1 MFIVLKPMTNKTNK
15 NHFFLIFVAAIIL
28 VSIFSF
34 VLAQETPVNPDTEG
48 FELEKLISLI
58 NFVLALTLS
67 IFTFIAYKRSGKSRL
82 LFVSL
87 AFILLAIRSFLV
99 GYELIGGEISLADP
113 VTVSL
118 DFIAM
123 LSFFY
128 GVLKK

>member
-1 MFIVLKPMTNKTNK
+1 MANK
-15 NHFFLIFVAAIIL
+15 NYFFLIFVAAIIL
-28 VSIFSF
+28 ISIFSF
-34 VLAQETPVNPDTEG
+34 VLAQETPVGSDSEG

-67 IFTFIAYKRSGKSRL
+67 IFTFIAYRRSGRSRL

-87 AFILLAIRSFLV
+87 AFILLAVRSFLV
-99 GYELIGGEISLADP
+99 GYELIGPEISFADP

-118 DFIAM
+118 DFLAM

>member
-1 MFIVLKPMTNKTNK
+1 MANK
-15 NHFFLIFVAAIIL
+15 NSKNYLYVIFVAAIIL
-28 VSIFSF
+28 ISISSF

-67 IFTFIAYKRSGKSRL
+67 VFTFIAYKRSGRSRL

-87 AFILLAIRSFLV
+87 AFILLAVRSFLV
-99 GYELIGGEISLADP
+99 GYELIGGEISFADP